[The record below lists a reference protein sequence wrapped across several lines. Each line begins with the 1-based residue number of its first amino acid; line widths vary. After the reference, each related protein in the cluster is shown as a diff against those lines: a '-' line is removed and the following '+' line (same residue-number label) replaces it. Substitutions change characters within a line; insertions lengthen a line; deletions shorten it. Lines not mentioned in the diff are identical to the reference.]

1 MNNCMEW
8 IKNSGFKQA
17 SEITLIRHTER
28 WKEMLLQYLVIP
40 IRWI

>member
-1 MNNCMEW
+1 MNDCMEW

-17 SEITLIRHTER
+17 REITLIRLRER
-28 WKEMLLQYLVIP
+28 WKERLLQYLVIP